1 MNCNLSQIRTS
12 EPIFLYE
19 EIIFS
24 VHFYPFLGE
33 KAGTGLEGESSYE
46 LPCSAS
52 QEAGSD
58 GGGGQSVGLLTDIAG
73 HHQLGNHHFHP
84 GGAPPPVPTDHL
96 SPKLTNHVAAAFPAT
111 GFWHT
116 YPTPGC

>member
-1 MNCNLSQIRTS
+1 MC
-12 EPIFLYE
+12 E
-19 EIIFS
+19 EIIF
-24 VHFYPFLGE
+24 FYSLFDPLLGE
-33 KAGTGLEGESSYE
+33 KAGTGLEGESGYE
-46 LPCSAS
+46 LPCSANP
-52 QEAGSD
+52 EAGSDGHPD
-58 GGGGQSVGLLTDIAG
+58 GGGGQSVALLTDIAG

-96 SPKLTNHVAAAFPAT
+96 SPKLSNHVAAAFPAA